1 MTYTL
6 HLAVPRGEHRITNV
20 VVDTGTTYTVLSR
33 DVLEKVGAPKL
44 PVQVSLELG
53 DGRVVETDAH
63 AIAVNDR
70 GTARVRRS
78 PSPSRGLS
86 RLWEPR
92 PWNPWG

>member
-6 HLAVPRGEHRITNV
+6 HLAVPREEHRITNV

-70 GTARVRRS
+70 GTARVRR